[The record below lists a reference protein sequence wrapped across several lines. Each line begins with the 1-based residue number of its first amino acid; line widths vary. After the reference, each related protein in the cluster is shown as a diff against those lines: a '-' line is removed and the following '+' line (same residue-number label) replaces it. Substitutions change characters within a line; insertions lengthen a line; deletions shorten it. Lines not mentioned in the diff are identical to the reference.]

1 MATRQSGKSF
11 VSIFTIGGAD
21 TYNLLFTS
29 KDSTSIC
36 WRRWMCCCT
45 KRTPRAR
52 ANGLCLSQSA
62 VSGALARLREYFN
75 DELLVQVGR
84 SFVLTPLAESLI
96 EPVSAL
102 LRQIEATIA
111 AKARFDP
118 ATSTRRFT
126 IMGSDYAM
134 TVLMTEVLRRVEREA
149 LGVTCVLRQTTL
161 TWQEELTRGA
171 IDLLMIPAV
180 FASDRDPRE
189 SLFEEKFTCVV
200 WAENA
205 LVGKTLSP
213 EQYLALGHVGMAFG
227 QTLEPSI
234 EQMLLQQA
242 GYSRRMEV
250 FAPSFALLP
259 RLVVGTNRVATMHT
273 RLAKLAATWL
283 PLRLLPLPYTCTC
296 GVFPLYWLGSQ
307 ELALAQD
314 PLHAPTVFNFF
325 EPGHSHPGQIASEG
339 LVSPEFQIAND
350 TSVIGISNF
359 LNYVIRDGFKLEEA
373 KPLVPNFSE
382 WNAIA
387 GNVPQLI
394 DQLDLVLTSKGISNN
409 LRTHLNNELS
419 KLPANEPQKRV
430 MMAAHLILTSPDYVI
445 QK

>member
-1 MATRQSGKSF
+1 MHFKGL
-11 VSIFTIGGAD
+11 D
-21 TYNLLFTS
+21 LNLLAALDVLLHEKNT
-29 KDSTSIC
+29 T
-36 WRRWMCCCT
+36 
-45 KRTPRAR
+45 RAGER
-52 ANGLCLSQSA
+52 LCLSQSA

-118 ATSTRRFT
+118 AASTRRFT

-134 TVLMTEVLRRVEREA
+134 IVLMTEVLRRVKREA
-149 LGVTCVLRQTTL
+149 PGVTCVLRQTTL

-180 FASDRDPRE
+180 FASDSHPRE
-189 SLFEEKFTCVV
+189 SLFEEEFTCVV

-213 EQYLALGHVGMAFG
+213 EQFLALGHVGMAFG
-227 QTLEPSI
+227 QTLQPSI

-259 RLVVGTNRVATMHT
+259 LLVVGTNRIATMHT

-283 PLRLLPLPYTCTC
+283 PLRLLPLPI
-296 GVFPLYWLGSQ
+296 P
-307 ELALAQD
+307 LALPHMTEVLQW
-314 PLHAPTVFNFF
+314 PTHQTA
-325 EPGHSHPGQIASEG
+325 EPGS
-339 LVSPEFQIAND
+339 L
-350 TSVIGISNF
+350 
-359 LNYVIRDGFKLEEA
+359 
-373 KPLVPNFSE
+373 
-382 WNAIA
+382 W
-387 GNVPQLI
+387 
-394 DQLDLVLTSKGISNN
+394 
-409 LRTHLNNELS
+409 LRTLMQET
-419 KLPANEPQKRV
+419 
-430 MMAAHLILTSPDYVI
+430 AARL
-445 QK
+445 